1 MGLFF
6 LRKRDMG
13 RSTTGRPTAG
23 GVSWEPSGTR
33 PVPLLFLFSFLMTIY
48 RGEMP
53 RSYSEQAIE
62 LMHRLNSSQLQAL
75 VYLLGLDGYDLFDG
89 SRSPI
94 DIIEA
99 IPRLC
104 EQDGIPWNDLFESIH
119 RLLEPPRGQAH
130 DAIAQ
135 RQDAASARVW
145 DHAPVP
151 RPTAPISPGGASGYP
166 TYGRPQRPAQEDRLE
181 INVLNELERRDA
193 ETVERLM
200 DIFLGKKGAYQ
211 NRRVHLDGVAPLT
224 SFIRLVSQRPGDLE
238 RLWDMLKAR

>member
-1 MGLFF
+1 
-6 LRKRDMG
+6 
-13 RSTTGRPTAG
+13 
-23 GVSWEPSGTR
+23 
-33 PVPLLFLFSFLMTIY
+33 MTIY

-62 LMHRLNSSQLQAL
+62 LMRHLNLSQLQLL
-75 VYLLGLDGYDLFDG
+75 VYRLGLDEHGLFDG
-89 SRSPI
+89 SRRPI
-94 DIIEA
+94 DVIEA

-104 EQDGIPWNDLFESIH
+104 EQDGIPWNDLLESIH
-119 RLLEPPRGQAH
+119 RLLEPARGQAH
-130 DAIAQ
+130 DAFTQQ
-135 RQDAASARVW
+135 RDTASARVW

-151 RPTAPISPGGASGYP
+151 RPMRPISSDIASGHP

-200 DIFLGKKGAYQ
+200 DIFLGKKGEYQ
-211 NRRVHLDGVAPLT
+211 NRRVYLDGVAPLT

-238 RLWDMLKAR
+238 RLWGMLRTR